1 MEKLFY
7 EHEQLCKSLIKRENI
22 KIEQW
27 DVEQAAEFMEEKV
40 LEIKEKSFEDVKN
53 LLLELSALFGAVAN
67 QFHPCQWKLQETLI
81 LNCDLEFLKVKSDWN
96 RMDISDILLSGWKE
110 KEEKRT
116 KNNTNFC
123 EKRDRFMNLNV
134 TYPPIEIKKELL
146 KKYNQVT

>member
-1 MEKLFY
+1 M
-7 EHEQLCKSLIKRENI
+7 
-22 KIEQW
+22 
-27 DVEQAAEFMEEKV
+27 
-40 LEIKEKSFEDVKN
+40 
-53 LLLELSALFGAVAN
+53 LELSALFGAVAN

-146 KKYNQVT
+146 KKYNQVTFPYSKEEIVQLFLKSIEED